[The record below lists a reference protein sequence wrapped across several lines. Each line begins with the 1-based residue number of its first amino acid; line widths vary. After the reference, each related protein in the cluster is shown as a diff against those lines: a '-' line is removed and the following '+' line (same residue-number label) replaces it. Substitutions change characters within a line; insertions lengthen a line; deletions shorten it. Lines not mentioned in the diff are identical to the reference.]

1 MERTKNSRL
10 KKIMLAAA
18 AVLVVVSLTA
28 GLTIALLSDT
38 QTKENTF
45 PGSPAIKLQLNEPKW
60 DGYTDGS
67 GDGTSVNPAYAG
79 ADELGLK
86 IAQSY
91 QPNSVIP
98 KNPMLTNTS
107 DSTSTGAANN
117 EYAAMKVVY
126 QVRSNTTGDVATQ
139 GDFINLTYDNF
150 ASIATIDF
158 NTAAWHKTATA
169 SDKADIYCYGS
180 ATELT
185 TVAKAATTA
194 ELFTNVT
201 VKDLK
206 MDPDNE
212 TTLNVGDGI
221 EIKYAA
227 NCLPEFRVL
236 VYGSAIQ
243 ADNNTDTYANNTA
256 ALAALF
262 A

>member
-10 KKIMLAAA
+10 KKILLAAA
-18 AVLVVVSLTA
+18 AVLVVASLTA

-38 QTKENTF
+38 DSKENTF

-67 GDGTSVNPAYAG
+67 GDGTTANPAYTG
-79 ADELGLK
+79 TDTLGLK

-98 KNPMLTNTS
+98 KNPTLTNTS
-107 DSTSTGAANN
+107 DDSAVSN
-117 EYAAMKVVY
+117 EYLAMKVVY
-126 QVRSNTTGDVATQ
+126 QVRTNTTGDVATQ
-139 GDFINLTYDNF
+139 GDFVNVTYEQFKN
-150 ASIATIDF
+150 IAQIDF
-158 NTAAWHKTATA
+158 DTAAWNKTATT

-180 ATELT
+180 
-185 TVAKAATTA
+185 TTA
-194 ELFTNVT
+194 LTAVGKSDSTSELFTNVT
-201 VKDLK
+201 VGDLT
-206 MDPDNE
+206 MDPNNE
-212 TTLNVGDGI
+212 TTLDLGSGVTV
-221 EIKYAA
+221 KYAA
-227 NCLPEFRVL
+227 NSLPEFRVL

-243 ADNNTDTYANNTA
+243 ADNNSDTYANNTA

>member
-38 QTKENTF
+38 DSKENTF

-67 GDGTSVNPAYAG
+67 GDGTTANPAYAG
-79 ADELGLK
+79 ADTLGLT

-98 KNPMLTNTS
+98 KNPALTNTS
-107 DSTSTGAANN
+107 DDSTVNN
-117 EYAAMKVVY
+117 EYVAMKVVY
-126 QVRSNTTGDVATQ
+126 QVRTNTTGDVATQ
-139 GDFINLTYDNF
+139 GDFVDVTYDQF
-150 ASIATIDF
+150 SRIAAIDF
-158 NTAAWHKTATA
+158 DTAAWNKTAT

-180 ATELT
+180 TTVLT
-185 TVAKAATTA
+185 AVAKAATTS

-201 VKDLK
+201 VGNLT
-206 MDPDNE
+206 MDPNNE
-212 TTLNVGDGI
+212 TTLDLGSGVTV
-221 EIKYAA
+221 KYAA
-227 NCLPEFRVL
+227 NSLPEFRVL

-243 ADNNTDTYANNTA
+243 ADNNSDTYANNTA